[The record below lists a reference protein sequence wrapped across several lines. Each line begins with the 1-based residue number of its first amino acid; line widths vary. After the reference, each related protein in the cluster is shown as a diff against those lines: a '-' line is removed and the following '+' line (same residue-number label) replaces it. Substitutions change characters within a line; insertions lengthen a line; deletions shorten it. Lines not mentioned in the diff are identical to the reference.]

1 MRSQTRATKNELN
14 IISKNNFVWN
24 EIRTDAF
31 EKASLVIND
40 PWIVKIL
47 GEEDRCRSLKERERE
62 RKVVVINERRES
74 RKSWFESRSRRCP
87 LREIDAGE
95 TDGNQ
100 AAVWWISSKRVLI
113 EIYFFPS
120 PAFITNGSRTRR

>member
-62 RKVVVINERRES
+62 RERWWSLMSEEKVGKVGLKVVLDVVPSAKLMRGKRTGTRPLFDEFLRNE
-74 RKSWFESRSRRCP
+74 F
-87 LREIDAGE
+87 
-95 TDGNQ
+95 
-100 AAVWWISSKRVLI
+100 
-113 EIYFFPS
+113 
-120 PAFITNGSRTRR
+120 

>member
-14 IISKNNFVWN
+14 IISKNNFIWN

-47 GEEDRCRSLKERERE
+47 GGR
-62 RKVVVINERRES
+62 
-74 RKSWFESRSRRCP
+74 
-87 LREIDAGE
+87 G
-95 TDGNQ
+95 
-100 AAVWWISSKRVLI
+100 
-113 EIYFFPS
+113 
-120 PAFITNGSRTRR
+120 